1 MKNDEILSQIKY
13 DANGLVPAIVQDY
26 ETKQVLMLAY
36 MNKEAIEKTLTTG
49 TTWFYSRSR
58 QSMWNKGETSGHFQ
72 KVVSIAADCDGDTLL
87 IRVRQEG
94 AACHTGERSCF
105 FNALIEDREEV
116 CGDKT
121 MSEEFAVIDDRFT
134 NPVEGSYT
142 NYLFDKGVDKIA
154 KKVGEEAAEVIIAAK
169 NRSYD
174 ELRYEA
180 ADLFYH
186 LMVLLR
192 EQGMTLEDIYAEM
205 VSRRH

>member
-1 MKNDEILSQIKY
+1 MFSIDDLKFNEAGLIPAIAQDA
-13 DANGLVPAIVQDY
+13 ANG
-26 ETKQVLMLAY
+26 QVLMMAW
-36 MNKEAIEKTLTTG
+36 MNRESLEKTLEIG
-49 TTWFYSRSR
+49 ECVYYSRSR
-58 QSMWNKGETSGHFQ
+58 QEIWHKGATSGHFQ

-105 FNALIEDREEV
+105 FNALIEDREEI

-121 MSEEFAVIDDRFT
+121 MSEEFSVIDDRFT

>member
-1 MKNDEILSQIKY
+1 MFSIDDLKFNEAGLIPAIAQDA
-13 DANGLVPAIVQDY
+13 ANG
-26 ETKQVLMLAY
+26 QVLMMAW
-36 MNKEAIEKTLTTG
+36 MNRESLEKTLEIG
-49 TTWFYSRSR
+49 ECVYYSRSR
-58 QSMWNKGETSGHFQ
+58 QEIWHKGATSGHFQ

>member
-1 MKNDEILSQIKY
+1 MFSIDDLKFNEAGLIPAIAQDA
-13 DANGLVPAIVQDY
+13 ANG
-26 ETKQVLMLAY
+26 QVLMMAW
-36 MNKEAIEKTLTTG
+36 MNRASLEKTLEIG
-49 TTWFYSRSR
+49 ECVYYSRSR
-58 QSMWNKGETSGHFQ
+58 QEIWHKGATSGHFQ